1 MKLFDFN
8 SVAPRVSA
16 YFDQLETDGRA
27 LPGLARFEK
36 GMSYSVLN
44 RLIGMSVPFTRRNG
58 FEVVEL
64 RAGYLRA
71 KLSRKGNRN
80 HLGTVYAGAQ
90 FLLAEIPF
98 GALSLVEFKGKMV
111 PVLKDLHIVYD
122 KPAKS
127 DLEVELQLSAEQKAN
142 IEKEVAEQGKSTLMI
157 ELDLMDN
164 KGETVARAFA
174 NYQVRPV

>member
-1 MKLFDFN
+1 MNLFN
-8 SVAPRVSA
+8 SVAPRISA

-27 LPGLARFEK
+27 VPGLARFEK

-44 RLIGMSVPFTRRNG
+44 RLIAMSVPFTRRNG

-64 RAGYLRA
+64 RSGYLRA
-71 KLSRKGNRN
+71 RLSRKGNRN

-98 GALSLVEFKGKMV
+98 GALSLVEFKGQLV
-111 PVLKDLHIVYD
+111 PVLRDLHIVYE
-122 KPAKS
+122 KPARS
-127 DLEVELQLSAEQKAN
+127 DLEVELALSPEQKAT
-142 IEKEVAEQGKSTLMI
+142 IEKEVAEQGKSALMI
-157 ELDLMDN
+157 ELDLTDN

-174 NYQVRPV
+174 NYQVRPG